1 MPSASMTVAP
11 VRVSG
16 LNTLNCPSS
25 LDESTNGGGPP
36 ELLDSTSGGG
46 PDELLDPGLVFVGL
60 CLRNWATQ
68 VLMTVRVVQGEG
80 LREQFQ

>member
-1 MPSASMTVAP
+1 MPSASMTAAP

-25 LDESTNGGGPP
+25 LDESASGGGPP

-46 PDELLDPGLVFVGL
+46 PDELLAPGLVFVGPE
-60 CLRNWATQ
+60 AFAGIG
-68 VLMTVRVVQGEG
+68 VLAAAA
-80 LREQFQ
+80 L